1 MCLAICSLTSRTRG
15 STRVFTTTKESY
27 GARSRITAGNRGGAS
42 RTTEAVE
49 APTVNSPEAST
60 GGLRVGLRE
69 LAVLLWHLCRTY
81 RAVRPSGHAL
91 GATNIRVPDE
101 GDRA

>member
-49 APTVNSPEAST
+49 APTVDSPEAST

-69 LAVLLWHLCRTY
+69 LAVLLWHLCGPY
-81 RAVRPSGHAL
+81 RAVRTSGHASR
-91 GATNIRVPDE
+91 TPEIRAPSYLE
-101 GDRA
+101 RA